1 LGQVKVA
8 IQQALKAGSDVAEM
22 HADDAIL
29 DLPTTPQP
37 LPGNPDGMRTAL
49 GRPRLVETPN
59 GLGVRVFAGDDPLAL
74 VAHAV
79 LVPLD

>member
-1 LGQVKVA
+1 
-8 IQQALKAGSDVAEM
+8 M
-22 HADDAIL
+22 HADDAII
-29 DLPTTPQP
+29 DLPTTAQP

-49 GRPRLVETPN
+49 GRPRLVQTPD

-79 LVPLD
+79 LLPLDGLHKTL